1 MPDATLHAPAAPQ
14 PQPPLREPWAW
25 TRWLPLATALG
36 LALAAALWRTCEV
49 DAEADFYHERAEQM
63 LDGLLPQHRFHPFGY
78 VTLLA
83 AMLRVLPDS
92 LLAGCFVSAVASGVL
107 VWSTGVIAAALRPGS
122 AALARLLMAVS
133 PIVWVHGAMASSD
146 MTAAAASTA
155 ALALLLQGR
164 PAPRRAFAIGVC
176 LGLATACRYSAGVLV
191 LGIGWWTIVRHRS
204 LPATAALLLGGC
216 LGFLP
221 HAVPAMLAGG
231 SPFANDSWHNLVFKI
246 QCGFNEERLQHL
258 YATGTMP
265 SASTFLREHGGALLA
280 RGVED
285 AWHAVAG
292 LLSAMLAGVR
302 SAMTWCWLWPVPL
315 AVYGGWRAAVRRRE
329 AGLLFGL
336 AMLVAAAVAVTSV
349 PRVRLLLPALPLL
362 AVGLAVA
369 ASAWAKTG
377 PWRQA
382 GVGLALVVMAIVGT
396 GQFRNF
402 LGEQPEREVAVAQS
416 LTERLPRPFAL
427 LSTLPSARRLVQAP
441 VWSLQAPGFASAE
454 AAWSGV
460 RERLLAC
467 GADVLLTSGRTNT
480 LLYRQL
486 TAGPP
491 PQDFRELLHDGGVLV
506 VEFRA
511 PVSAWLEAS
520 ARRTD
525 AMPPR
530 VLLEVRIATPVE
542 GPVEAVALV
551 AIGALLRAPDGSQ
564 QVVALVAAGS
574 NLYRQEV
581 SATLPGEWCAQPFA
595 LGEDGRFRRGP
606 IRRFVVSPP

>member
-1 MPDATLHAPAAPQ
+1 MPDAKPHAPAAPL
-14 PQPPLREPWAW
+14 PQPPPREPWGW

-63 LDGLLPQHRFHPFGY
+63 LDGLLPQHRYHPFGY

-83 AMLRVLPDS
+83 AVLRVIPDS
-92 LLAGCFVSAVASGVL
+92 LLAGCFVSAVAAGVL
-107 VWSTGVIAAALRPGS
+107 VWSTGVIATALRPGS
-122 AALARLLMAVS
+122 AAVARLLMAGS

-155 ALALLLQGR
+155 ALALLLQGK
-164 PAPRRAFAIGVC
+164 PSPRRALAIGAC
-176 LGLATACRYSAGVLV
+176 LGLAAACRYSAGVLV
-191 LGIGWWTIVRHRS
+191 LGIGAWTIVRHGS
-204 LPATAALLLGGC
+204 LRATAALLLGGC

-231 SPFANDSWHNLVFKI
+231 SPFSNDSWHNLVFKI

-265 SASTFLREHGGALLA
+265 SAGTFLREHGGELLA
-280 RGVED
+280 RGAED

-302 SAMTWCWLWPVPL
+302 SGAAWCWLWPVVL
-315 AVYGGWRAAVRRRE
+315 AVYGGWRGAVRRRE
-329 AGLLFGL
+329 ACLLFGL
-336 AMLVAAAVAVTSV
+336 AMLVAVAVAVTSV

-362 AVGLAVA
+362 AVGLAVGAKACAPRGWQQA
-369 ASAWAKTG
+369 ALGGLLVAVAITG
-377 PWRQA
+377 RGPFRA
-382 GVGLALVVMAIVGT
+382 FLA
-396 GQFRNF
+396 
-402 LGEQPEREVAVAQS
+402 EQPEREVAVARS

-427 LSTLPSARRLVQAP
+427 LSTLPGARRLVQAP
-441 VWSLQAPGFASAE
+441 VWSLQAPAFASAD
-454 AAWSGV
+454 AAWIGV

-467 GADVLLTSGRTNT
+467 GADVLLTSRRSNT

-491 PQDFRELLHDGGVLV
+491 PEDFRELLHDGGVLV

-511 PVSAWLEAS
+511 PVSPWLEAS

-525 AMPPR
+525 SMPSR
-530 VLLEVRIATPVE
+530 VLLEVRVAP
-542 GPVEAVALV
+542 PVEAVALV
-551 AIGALLRAPDGSQ
+551 AIGALLRAPNGSQ
-564 QVVALVAAGS
+564 QVLALMAAGS
-574 NLYRQEV
+574 NVYRQELP
-581 SATLPGEWCAQPFA
+581 AMMPGEWCAQPFA
-595 LGEDGRFRRGP
+595 LGEDGRFRRGA
-606 IRRFVVSPP
+606 IRRFVLSPP